1 MALGAAATGARA
13 ATGSTGQG
21 IALMQETIA
30 EAALNELP
38 LVVFNMARGQQ
49 DYFQTTRGGGWG
61 DYRTIALAPASV
73 VEAAEH
79 TRLAFE
85 LADRWLT
92 PVVLY
97 GDHMI
102 GFTQTTV
109 EAEPAH
115 DDATVPDKPWALDG
129 SSGGTG
135 ASKVVWTWRQGKH
148 NTPGPGPNRH
158 WQHVADKYDQ
168 IAATEA
174 RHAGRHV
181 DDASTSSCRS
191 APPARSS
198 TTSWTSSG
206 VEGHRIGTF
215 RPVTLWPFPSAA
227 LGDLARCGVV
237 PPGAGPRAQRG
248 ADDRRRPPRGERR
261 GAGARGRR
269 REPGRVG
276 HASGRAARRRH
287 HPRAHPR
294 RHRRSTTMTNTDP
307 TMRKVADFAPD
318 LFQSTEHHLCSGLRP
333 PGRLAVAGRGARGAQ
348 LVDRSIGVVG
358 SRLLHPDHHHRR
370 RRVPAVPARPR
381 PGGRHRHEA
390 HAPGSRDL
398 HPAGRRRHGLGR
410 ARRGPAHGR
419 AWRVDHLPH
428 ARQRRVRRHR
438 RADDRGD
445 DRRATHQDEPRRSLR
460 AGARL
465 PDPGRRHR
473 GHVPRRRRTS
483 RAARSTSPTPS
494 RGPGATSARRSRSQ
508 LAGEGFSLVEI
519 LTMCPTGWA
528 VPTDQGAQYQRDQ
541 VESTFGLGELRP
553 RSTT

>member
-1 MALGAAATGARA
+1 MLPFTGLLDAFARELPRNDGVWIQADTEIEGANMALGAAATGARA

-109 EAEPAH
+109 EAEPAR
-115 DDATVPDKPWALDG
+115 DGATGPDKPWALDG

-181 DDASTSSCRS
+181 DDAEHVVVSFG
-191 APPARSS
+191 
-198 TTSWTSSG
+198 TTG
-206 VEGHRIGTF
+206 AFV
-215 RPVTLWPFPSAA
+215 
-227 LGDLARCGVV
+227 DYVV
-237 PPGAGPRAQRG
+237 
-248 ADDRRRPPRGERR
+248 
-261 GAGARGRR
+261 
-269 REPGRVG
+269 
-276 HASGRAARRRH
+276 
-287 HPRAHPR
+287 
-294 RHRRSTTMTNTDP
+294 
-307 TMRKVADFAPD
+307 
-318 LFQSTEHHLCSGLRP
+318 
-333 PGRLAVAGRGARGAQ
+333 
-348 LVDRSIGVVG
+348 
-358 SRLLHPDHHHRR
+358 
-370 RRVPAVPARPR
+370 
-381 PGGRHRHEA
+381 
-390 HAPGSRDL
+390 
-398 HPAGRRRHGLGR
+398 
-410 ARRGPAHGR
+410 
-419 AWRVDHLPH
+419 
-428 ARQRRVRRHR
+428 
-438 RADDRGD
+438 
-445 DRRATHQDEPRRSLR
+445 DELR
-460 AGARL
+460 A
-465 PDPGRRHR
+465 
-473 GHVPRRRRTS
+473 
-483 RAARSTSPTPS
+483 
-494 RGPGATSARRSRSQ
+494 
-508 LAGEGFSLVEI
+508 
-519 LTMCPTGWA
+519 
-528 VPTDQGAQYQRDQ
+528 
-541 VESTFGLGELRP
+541 
-553 RSTT
+553 